1 MAAPFEIPLSVPF
14 LGGNEERYL
23 QECVRTGWVSS
34 VGPFVDRF
42 EEEFARVVGAQHAIA
57 CASGTAA
64 LHLAMRLLGVQPVIE
79 TDGDNLGHPADTGA
93 VLQVLRQGADVV
105 VVQRGDRA
113 AYGLVRMRYR
123 VSLGAIGS
131 FAAGVVVAVVV
142 MVAGAPWQVGA
153 VAGFALFLLLLN
165 TLARRSKRAV
175 GNDDIAFWMISQRML
190 PPVAV
195 VIPIYIFFQQL
206 QLLDTWAAL
215 IIAYVASH
223 LPIVVWLMR
232 DYFQS
237 IPVEL
242 EESAAIDGASP
253 YRIFRSIVLP
263 LSVPGLVATFLFVLV
278 FAWNEYLIALFLTS
292 ANAQTLPLT
301 VAAQNATRGPQWWY
315 MSVLIL
321 IMIGPVIAMAIA
333 LERFIARGL
342 LVGAVKG

>member
-1 MAAPFEIPLSVPF
+1 MAVTRARRRSFSINRPSPAVTVISYVLLVAWGIVVLFPLYWIAITSFKTPLEVN
-14 LGGNEERYL
+14 G
-23 QECVRTGWVSS
+23 
-34 VGPFVDRF
+34 GPFYLPFRDYQPTLESWRYIFVDLGEDTFRPYLNTV
-42 EEEFARVVGAQHAIA
+42 VVGLTSTTI
-57 CASGTAA
+57 T
-64 LHLAMRLLGVQPVIE
+64 LLLGSM
-79 TDGDNLGHPADTGA
+79 
-93 VLQVLRQGADVV
+93 
-105 VVQRGDRA
+105 A
-113 AYGLVRMRYR
+113 AYGLVRMHYR
-123 VSLGAIGS
+123 VR
-131 FAAGVVVAVVV
+131 FAAIASFVAGLVAAVAVIA
-142 MVAGAPWQVGA
+142 AGGPWQLALLG
-153 VAGFALFLLLLN
+153 GFALFLLLLQ
-165 TLARRSKRAV
+165 TVARRFKRAL

-206 QLLDTWAAL
+206 SLLDTWAAL
-215 IIAYVASH
+215 IISYVAAH

-237 IPVEL
+237 VPLEL
-242 EESAAIDGASP
+242 EESAAIDGASR

-263 LSVPGLVATFLFVLV
+263 LAVPGLV

>member
-1 MAAPFEIPLSVPF
+1 M
-14 LGGNEERYL
+14 
-23 QECVRTGWVSS
+23 
-34 VGPFVDRF
+34 
-42 EEEFARVVGAQHAIA
+42 
-57 CASGTAA
+57 
-64 LHLAMRLLGVQPVIE
+64 
-79 TDGDNLGHPADTGA
+79 
-93 VLQVLRQGADVV
+93 
-105 VVQRGDRA
+105 A

-123 VSLGAIGS
+123 VSLGAILS
-131 FAAGVVVAVVV
+131 FAAGVALAVVV
-142 MVAGAPWQVGA
+142 VVANVPWPVGI
-153 VAGFALFLLLLN
+153 VGGLGLFLLLLN

-190 PPVAV
+190 PPVAT

-206 QLLDTWAAL
+206 ELLDTWPAL

-237 IPVEL
+237 IPLEL